1 VSTREGVAANER
13 IDRIRARSHRF
24 APRRANSI
32 DLVHF
37 EFEDGSAR
45 INRPSS
51 RRRRVAR
58 GVEGCES

>member
-24 APRRANSI
+24 APRRANSF

-37 EFEDGSAR
+37 EFEDGSD
-45 INRPSS
+45 
-51 RRRRVAR
+51 
-58 GVEGCES
+58 